1 MKSLSGTATPRQSKE
16 LAYVRKGLF
25 LAALTGVIFCWDGI
39 VLKKGLVAEPFNA
52 PALWLL
58 APLFAAGFHDFSAAI
73 MSVVINFKQGKIR
86 EIGRTLCSKPGRLC
100 ILGACFGAPLGMGGY
115 LMSLSLAGPAYT
127 LPITTLYPAMAA
139 VLARIF
145 LKERISFRGAC
156 GLALCVIGAFTIGW
170 TPPPGG
176 ESGPAFYAGIAFAF
190 LAAFGWAAEGVC
202 VTSGMDFIEP
212 GLALNVYQII
222 STLLYFTIIIP
233 IAYTSLVLRG
243 VGIQAPVELAGAFLG
258 SPALIFFALA
268 GFIGCLSY
276 RCWYAGMNMTGVSR
290 AMALNVTYALWG
302 VLFSALFTE
311 VTITTNLVLGALG
324 IFTGII
330 LVVGNPR
337 EMVNLRT
344 PAMA

>member
-1 MKSLSGTATPRQSKE
+1 MKNLSRAATSCQNKE
-16 LAYVRKGLF
+16 LAFVRKGLF
-25 LAALTGVIFCWDGI
+25 LATLTGVIFCWDGI
-39 VLKKGLVAEPFNA
+39 VLKKGLLTEPFNS

-58 APLFAAGFHDFSAAI
+58 APLFAAGFHDLSAAV
-73 MSVVINFKQGKIR
+73 MSAVINFRQGKIR
-86 EIGRTLCSKPGRLC
+86 EIERTLLSKPGKLC

-145 LKERISFRGAC
+145 LKEHISPRGAC
-156 GLALCVIGAFTIGW
+156 GLVLCVIGAFAIGW

-176 ESGPAFYAGIAFAF
+176 GSGPAFYAGIAFAF

-202 VTSGMDFIEP
+202 VTSSMDFIEP
-212 GLALNVYQII
+212 GVALNVYQII
-222 STLLYFTIIIP
+222 SSLLYFTIIIP
-233 IAYTSLVLRG
+233 IAYASLVLHG
-243 VGIQAPVELAGAFLG
+243 VGIEAPAELAGAFLS
-258 SPALIFFALA
+258 SPALISFALA

-302 VLFSALFTE
+302 VLFSVFFAE
-311 VTITTNLVLGALG
+311 VTITENLVLGALG
-324 IFTGII
+324 IFAGII

-337 EMVNLRT
+337 EMINLR
-344 PAMA
+344 AAAEA